1 MNCLLPNAP
10 SVKGSGVT
18 PGIAVIACVACHRCT
33 AVTAVLFQ
41 HRLLVANAG
50 DSRAVLSRAG
60 QGEEGRAGNGHQ
72 ATQGVAEG
80 EGGDGRCKHMLTLAT
95 QVRSSVTF
103 CLFISLLPLPL
114 WTCKPTVA
122 SLQTPS
128 LSPYHTF

>member
-18 PGIAVIACVACHRCT
+18 PGIAVTACVACHRCT

-60 QGEEGRAGNGHQ
+60 QGEVGRAGDGQQ

-80 EGGDGRCKHMLTLAT
+80 QGGDGRCKHMLTLAT

-103 CLFISLLPLPL
+103 CLFVH
-114 WTCKPTVA
+114 C
-122 SLQTPS
+122 
-128 LSPYHTF
+128 